1 MGIIGPPLNSS
12 IDQAS
17 ASRLKL
23 VAAASLPASQPS
35 AARAGEVHTPPGKI
49 PASDTGLSKA
59 EQAEISKLKARDS
72 QLRQHEQAHLSAS
85 AGIDVSRASFTYQR
99 GPDGVQYAVAGDV
112 RIDTSGGR
120 TPADTLAR
128 ADMIRDV
135 ALAPA
140 DPSATDRSVAAQA
153 QQMAQQASAELMQQ
167 GSRTAVNQAYASSET
182 PAKAKI
188 DTFA

>member
-1 MGIIGPPLNSS
+1 MAMIGPPLNSS
-12 IDQAS
+12 FEQAS

-23 VAAASLPASQPS
+23 VAAASLPATLPAVAKPDAAITPS
-35 AARAGEVHTPPGKI
+35 KKLPAGTAELSDAA
-49 PASDTGLSKA
+49 
-59 EQAEISKLKARDS
+59 QAEISKLKARDT

-85 AGIDVSRASFTYQR
+85 AGIDVSRASFTYQK
-99 GPDGVQYAVAGDV
+99 GPDGVHYAVAGDV

-128 ADMIRDV
+128 ADMISDV

-153 QQMAQQASAELMQQ
+153 RQMAQQASAELMQQ
-167 GSRTAVNQAYASSET
+167 DSRSAVNQAYATGEI